1 MQDEQLELLVQRFLD
16 GETTLEEETRLYDR
30 FNSDEELPGTLAGY
44 ADYFRD
50 LSALASFSPALASP
64 PPALSASWLAE
75 EPLPVRGGS
84 VRVPSRLRLWL
95 RVAASVA
102 AVALLLLGSV
112 CLHNWRE
119 ERLLAQIY
127 DGSYVIV
134 DGIFC
139 DDLSQIKD
147 SIRCALAEAHR
158 IERKVAARPT
168 VEEIEQEVLEH
179 IGDSAQRR
187 EIEQLLKE

>member
-16 GETTLEEETRLYDR
+16 GETTLEEETWLYDR
-30 FNSDEELPGTLAGY
+30 FNSAVELPETLAGY

-50 LSALASFSPALASP
+50 LSALASPAPALASP
-64 PPALSASWLAE
+64 RPALSASRPAE
-75 EPLPVRGGS
+75 EPLPARGRLA
-84 VRVPSRLRLWL
+84 RVPSRLRLWL

-112 CLHNWRE
+112 WLHDWRE
-119 ERLLAQIY
+119 ERLLAQVY

-134 DGIFC
+134 DGIKC

-147 SIRCALAEAHR
+147 SIRCTLAEAHR
-158 IERKVAARPT
+158 IERKVASRPT
-168 VEEIEQEVLEH
+168 VEEMEQEVLEH

-187 EIEQLLKE
+187 EIEQLLNE

>member
-30 FNSDEELPGTLAGY
+30 FNSGEELPDTLAGY

-50 LSALASFSPALASP
+50 LSALASPS
-64 PPALSASWLAE
+64 PALSASRRAE
-75 EPLPVRGGS
+75 EPLPARGGS
-84 VRVPSRLRLWL
+84 ARVPSRLRLWL

-112 CLHNWRE
+112 WLHNWRE
-119 ERLLAQIY
+119 ERLLAQVY

-134 DGIFC
+134 DGIKC
-139 DDLSQIKD
+139 DDLSEIKD
-147 SIRCALAEAHR
+147 SIRCTLAEAQR

-168 VEEIEQEVLEH
+168 VEEMEQEVLEH

-187 EIEQLLKE
+187 EIEQLLRE